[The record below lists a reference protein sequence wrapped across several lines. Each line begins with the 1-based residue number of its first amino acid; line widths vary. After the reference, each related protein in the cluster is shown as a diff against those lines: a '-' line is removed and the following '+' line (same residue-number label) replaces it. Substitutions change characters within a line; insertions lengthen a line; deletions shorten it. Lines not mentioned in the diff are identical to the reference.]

1 MRAALVVEDD
11 PDIGRLL
18 ELVLE
23 QAGFEVH
30 TATDGNE
37 ALEKFAE
44 VSPELVTLD
53 LTLPG
58 VDGMEVCRRIRRTSS
73 AYLIMLTARHE
84 EVDRLMGLEI
94 GADAYITKPFSMR
107 ELSARVAALYR
118 RPATMSDLPPAAG
131 SDGLADEIDCG
142 AGLVLSTTRREA
154 RLAGHAVPLTRT
166 EYDLLE
172 RLARHPGIAQDRR
185 TLVAHVWRGEQSPS
199 GHLVDMHVANL
210 RRKLAGVAGHV
221 PWIQTVRGIGYRF
234 DRAQ

>member
-11 PDIGRLL
+11 PDIGAL
-18 ELVLE
+18 LVLALE
-23 QAGFEVH
+23 RAGFEVH

-37 ALEKFAE
+37 ALAKFAE

-73 AYLIMLTARHE
+73 AYLIMLTGRHD

-94 GADAYITKPFSMR
+94 GADDYITKPFSVR

-118 RPATMSDLPPAAG
+118 RPAVMGDLPPVPEPET
-131 SDGLADEIDCG
+131 DADEIDCG
-142 AGLVLSTTRREA
+142 GGLVLSASRREA
-154 RLAGHAVPLTRT
+154 RLSGRAVPLTRT

-172 RLARHPGIAQDRR
+172 RMARFAGTAQDRR
-185 TLVAHVWRGEQSPS
+185 TLVQHVWRGKQSPS
-199 GHLVDMHVANL
+199 AHLVDVHVANL
-210 RRKLAGVAGHV
+210 RRKLVERAGHAR
-221 PWIQTVRGIGYRF
+221 WIQTVRGIGYRF
-234 DRAQ
+234 DRVQ

>member
-11 PDIGRLL
+11 PDIGALL

-30 TATDGNE
+30 TATDGND
-37 ALEKFAE
+37 ALTKFAE
-44 VSPELVTLD
+44 LSPELVTLD
-53 LTLPG
+53 LSLPG

-94 GADAYITKPFSMR
+94 GADDYMTKPFSLR

-118 RPATMSDLPPAAG
+118 RPAAMGDLAVPPETG
-131 SDGLADEIDCG
+131 GDADEIDCG
-142 AGLVLSTTRREA
+142 GGLVLSTSRREA
-154 RLAGHAVPLTRT
+154 RLSGGAVPLTRT

-172 RLARHPGIAQDRR
+172 RMARHPGTAQDRR
-185 TLVAHVWRGEQSPS
+185 TLVQHVWRGEQSPS
-199 GHLVDMHVANL
+199 GHLVDVHVANL
-210 RRKLAGVAGHV
+210 RRKLAGHAGSA